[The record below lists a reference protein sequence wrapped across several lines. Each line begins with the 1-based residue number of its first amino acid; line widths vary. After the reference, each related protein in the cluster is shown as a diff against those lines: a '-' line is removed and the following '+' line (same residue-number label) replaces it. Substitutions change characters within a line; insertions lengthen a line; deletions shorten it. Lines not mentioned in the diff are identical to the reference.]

1 MTTESESKS
10 KVGFVAFERG
20 ILNHPQIGAK
30 KPYSR
35 FEAWTWLIFEA
46 AWKPRRV
53 GVHDRHGAL
62 SVVNLERGQ
71 LTFSLRF
78 MAEAWGWSV
87 KAVRSF
93 LNLLERQSMIG
104 TKRGIA
110 KGTAQNVIT
119 LCNYERYQNPEV
131 RRGTQKGTQKAR
143 KGHKLEQ
150 VNKLTIVRES
160 DSPSSGTFDK
170 GRESPKTSISDSWT
184 PNIASVDKA
193 ERLGFVRAEISVEAE
208 KFRNNAKQNDRRCVD
223 WDAAFDNWMIRGA
236 GFLNRKPPQSA
247 APSGTVVSFPISPG
261 SPQWVAWKAHHQDR
275 DTPEDRQMV
284 RLLNNYELSG
294 RGFDFT
300 SQWPPGM
307 ERTA

>member
-1 MTTESESKS
+1 LEAAPGKNRRNDRGMTTESESKS
-10 KVGFVAFERG
+10 KVGFIAWERG
-20 ILNHPQIGAK
+20 VLNHPIVGAE
-30 KPYSR
+30 KPYSKN
-35 FEAWTWLIFEA
+35 EAWQWLCFA
-46 AWKPRRV
+46 AAYKPMRV
-53 GVHDRHGAL
+53 GVRNRHGAHT
-62 SVVNLERGQ
+62 VVNLERGQ
-71 LTFSLRF
+71 LTHSLRF

-87 KAVRSF
+87 KGVRSF

-131 RRGTQKGTQKAR
+131 RRGTQKGTQRAR
-143 KGHKLEQ
+143 NGHKEEQ

-170 GRESPKTSISDSWT
+170 GRKSPKTSISDSWT

-208 KFRNNAKQNDRRCVD
+208 KFRNHAKENDRRSAD

-236 GFLNRKPPQSA
+236 GFLNRKPPSA
-247 APSGTVVSFPISPG
+247 KSADGYLAQPIAQEVHRFSR
-261 SPQWVAWKAHHQDR
+261 S
-275 DTPEDRQMV
+275 
-284 RLLNNYELSG
+284 
-294 RGFDFT
+294 
-300 SQWPPGM
+300 
-307 ERTA
+307 